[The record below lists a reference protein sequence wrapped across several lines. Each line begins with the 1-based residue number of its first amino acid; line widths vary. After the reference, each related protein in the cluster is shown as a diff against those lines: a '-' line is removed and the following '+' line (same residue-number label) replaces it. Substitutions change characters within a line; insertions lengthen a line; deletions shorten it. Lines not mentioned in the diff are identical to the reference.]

1 MNQPPHGWQQPPP
14 GWQQPPPGW
23 QQPPPGYGYPP
34 PPPPS
39 PPKKSKAPLIILL
52 IIGLLVLGGGGAV
65 ALVLYLDVNKD
76 GGDPKRADKLPALCG
91 NISEAALARARVT
104 NPDGLGSS
112 ELDVGENS
120 KRTICEWSQTKG
132 VDGTGYR
139 RATVYVTTNSND
151 TDVNEMVADHM
162 KTRGVPQQKSL
173 DGLGDKAAAV
183 LVREDDSAITDIWII
198 VRKGNTVVQVDY
210 TGWDAG
216 IFTNTKP
223 DVPEF
228 EAAARGL
235 AEAMVAKL

>member
-1 MNQPPHGWQQPPP
+1 VNRPPH

-34 PPPPS
+34 PPPP
-39 PPKKSKAPLIILL
+39 KKSKAPLIIALVA
-52 IIGLLVLGGGGAV
+52 GLLVLGGLTAG
-65 ALVLYLDVNKD
+65 LVLHLNTNED

-91 NISEAALARARVT
+91 NISEAALAKARVT

-139 RATVYVTTNSND
+139 RADVYVTTNSND
-151 TDVNEMVADHM
+151 IDVNEIVADHM
-162 KTRGVPQQKSL
+162 KTRGVPVQKPL

-183 LVREDDSAITDIWII
+183 LVQDKSAITDIWII
-198 VRKGNTVVQVDY
+198 VRKGDTVVQVDY

-216 IFTNTKP
+216 LFAHTKP
-223 DVPEF
+223 EIAEF
-228 EAAARGL
+228 EAAAKGL
-235 AEAMVAKL
+235 AADMVAKL

>member
-1 MNQPPHGWQQPPP
+1 MNRPPHGWQQPPP

-23 QQPPPGYGYPP
+23 QQPPPAYGHPP
-34 PPPPS
+34 PP

-52 IIGLLVLGGGGAV
+52 IVGLLVLGGGGAV
-65 ALVLYLDVNKD
+65 ALVLHLDANRD

-91 NISEAALARARVT
+91 NITEAALAKARVT

-112 ELDVGENS
+112 EFDMGENT
-120 KRTICEWSQTKG
+120 KRTICEWSQTKD

-139 RATVYVTTNSND
+139 RATVYVTTNSNR
-151 TDVNEMVADHM
+151 TDVDEMVADHM
-162 KTRGVPQQKSL
+162 KTRGVPQQKPL

-183 LVREDDSAITDIWII
+183 LVQEDDSAITDIWII
-198 VRKGNTVVQVDY
+198 VRKGDTVVQVDY

-216 IFTNTKP
+216 VFTHTKP

-228 EAAARGL
+228 EAAAKGL

>member
-1 MNQPPHGWQQPPP
+1 M
-14 GWQQPPPGW
+14 
-23 QQPPPGYGYPP
+23 
-34 PPPPS
+34 
-39 PPKKSKAPLIILL
+39 
-52 IIGLLVLGGGGAV
+52 LGGGGTV
-65 ALVLYLDVNKD
+65 ALVLYLDENKD

-91 NISEAALARARVT
+91 NVSEAALAKARVT

-139 RATVYVTTNSND
+139 RADVYVTTNSND
-151 TDVNEMVADHM
+151 TDVNEIVADHM

-173 DGLGDKAAAV
+173 DGLGDQAAAV
-183 LVREDDSAITDIWII
+183 LVQDKSAITDVWII
-198 VRKGNTVVQVDY
+198 VRKGDTVVQVDY

-223 DVPEF
+223 DIPEF